1 MRFGEFIKSCRQTH
15 QLTQEQL
22 VHALYIYDSDL
33 FHGLDTTTLSK
44 WERSVTQPNVSKQ
57 LKILQYFQTQQESPL
72 PCVERYSEP
81 ESEMLLCDMGIKHLI
96 IGKRKDLVLNF
107 PSEMMRI
114 EDLGIEHVRHIDR
127 KEIFLEVAGDMRNS
141 VHPSYTCISKEMM
154 LEWSLHPNNL
164 FWVCQYKG
172 FIIGFL
178 FVLRLKPQVQ
188 EKILHFNKAFS
199 ELTIDDFASSDERG
213 DHIITHF
220 FAWNDK
226 AATLLIIRYYAHLI
240 ANQHT
245 IGSIGAAVYYE
256 EGKEILSNMN
266 LKAIDSYSEGQR
278 EITAYREELRH
289 ILLNEKVIRIL
300 FHKEL
305 CPEE

>member
-1 MRFGEFIKSCRQTH
+1 MRFGEFIKSCRQIH

-22 VHALYIYDSDL
+22 VHALYIYDNDL
-33 FHGLDTTTLSK
+33 FQGLDTTTLSK
-44 WERSVTQPNVSKQ
+44 WERSITQPNVSKQ
-57 LKILQYFQTQQESPL
+57 LKILQYFQSQQENPL
-72 PCVERYSEP
+72 PCIERYSEP
-81 ESEMLLCDMGIKHLI
+81 ESEMLLCNMGIQHLI

-107 PSEMMRI
+107 PSEMMKI
-114 EDLGIEHVRHIDR
+114 EDLSIEQVRHIDR

-141 VHPSYTCISKEMM
+141 VQPPFTLISKEMM

-188 EKILHFNKAFS
+188 EEILHFNKAFR
-199 ELTIDDFASSDERG
+199 ELTLDDFASFNETG

-220 FAWNDK
+220 FAWNNK
-226 AATLLIIRYYAHLI
+226 AAIMLIIRYYAHLI
-240 ANQHT
+240 ANQHN
-245 IGSIGAAVYYE
+245 IGSVGAAVYYE

-266 LKAIDSYSEGQR
+266 LKVIDSYTEDQR
-278 EITAYREELRH
+278 EITAYREELSH
-289 ILLNEKVIRIL
+289 ILLNENVIRIL
-300 FHKEL
+300 FRKEP